1 MARFRR
7 RAGEPLPL
15 GPREHQLT
23 IFERLESLARLVEAP
38 DPARPAVRLL
48 CVVIAMMGLGLV
60 MQVSHA
66 ATISDPAATLV
77 EARQQL
83 VFRAL
88 GLGVLLLAYRV
99 GPSGLRRLLPHLVLI
114 AAIGLLL
121 VWAPGVGK
129 PENGAHRWIR
139 VPVVGSFQ
147 PSELARV
154 VMVVWVADRCT
165 RLGPRL
171 GELRRGVLPVLAIG
185 LFFVAAIGLETDVGG
200 ALLFFGCFMSTLW
213 VGGARV
219 MHTAGTVASV
229 GACAIVLAISK
240 LQYIRG
246 RIAVFLGNATNDQV
260 DQATAAIQSGDGL
273 GLGLARGVTRNI
285 GVPYQ
290 DSDYVFALI
299 GEELGL
305 IGMVVTLG
313 LISAFVWFSLRL
325 VLSIRN
331 RFAALSA
338 FGLLLSVCVQAML
351 HVQVV
356 TGLAPPKGMTLPF
369 ISDGGTSLVISSL
382 AVGLAL
388 GAARETAIEEPASA
402 QGDES

>member
-1 MARFRR
+1 MARSKKRG
-7 RAGEPLPL
+7 GEVALSLAPAE
-15 GPREHQLT
+15 RQTT
-23 IFERLESLARLVEAP
+23 IFERLDALAAAARAE
-38 DPARPAVRLL
+38 DPARPAVKLL
-48 CVVIAMMGLGLV
+48 CVVIALMGIGLL
-60 MQVSHA
+60 MQVSHV
-66 ATISDPAATLV
+66 ATTAPPDATFAEL
-77 EARQQL
+77 RQQV

-88 GLGVLLLAYRV
+88 GLGVLLVAYRI
-99 GPSGLRRLLPHLVLI
+99 GPSGLRRVLPHLVLLASI
-114 AAIGLLL
+114 ALLG
-121 VWAPGVGK
+121 VWLPGIGK

-139 VPVVGSFQ
+139 LPVVGSFQ
-147 PSELARV
+147 PSELVRI
-154 VMVVWVADRCT
+154 VMILWVADRCT

-171 GELRRGVLPVLAIG
+171 GELWRGVLPVLAIG
-185 LFFVAAIGLETDVGG
+185 LFFVAAIGMQPDVGG

-213 VGGARV
+213 VGGARSL
-219 MHTAGTVASV
+219 HAAGTLAGVLAGGV
-229 GACAIVLAISK
+229 VLAISK
-240 LQYIRG
+240 FQHVRG
-246 RIAVFLGNATNDQV
+246 RIAVFLGNAENAQV
-260 DQATAAIQSGDGL
+260 SQATEALGSGHGL
-273 GLGLARGVTRNI
+273 GVGLAGGLYRNT

-305 IGMVVTLG
+305 AGMVLTLG

-338 FGLLLSVCVQAML
+338 FGLLLSVGVQAML

-369 ISDGGTSLVISSL
+369 VSDGGTSLVISSL

-388 GAARETAIEEPASA
+388 GAARESAASEPDA
-402 QGDES
+402 